1 MAKLNVERLAK
12 MLKEERL
19 ARMLS
24 LKEVER
30 ETGILF
36 TAIQAMETGRTTH
49 PSYKKVVILAD
60 FYNWNIKDLTD
71 IVFKEE

>member
-19 ARMLS
+19 ARMLG
-24 LKEVER
+24 LREVER

-36 TAIQAMETGRTTH
+36 TTIRAMESGRITRF
-49 PSYKKVVILAD
+49 SYEKVVTLAD
-60 FYNWNIKDLTD
+60 YYNWNIKELTD
-71 IVFKEE
+71 IVFKED